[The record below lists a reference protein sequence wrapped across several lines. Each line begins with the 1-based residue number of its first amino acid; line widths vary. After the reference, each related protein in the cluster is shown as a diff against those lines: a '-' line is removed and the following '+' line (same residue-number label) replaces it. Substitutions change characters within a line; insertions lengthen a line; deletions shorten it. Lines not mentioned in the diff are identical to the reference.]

1 MLGKTWERECIEGYG
16 MMCVMLLD
24 EIEPK
29 EATKLVTSA
38 KCIKQVLEEFP
49 DVMPKELPED
59 LPQRRRVDHA
69 IEMMLGVAPPTKAPY
84 RMNHEELKELK
95 VQLEEL
101 LAKGYIKPNKSP
113 YGAPF
118 LFVHKK
124 DGTLRM
130 CVDYRALNKATVKNR
145 YSLPRIDDLFD
156 RLSGAKVFNKIDLRL
171 GYYQIRIVE
180 GDEEKTACRTR
191 YGSYEFLV
199 MPFGLTNAPVT
210 FCTLMNDIFREW
222 LDDFVVVYIDDILIY
237 NSSLE
242 EHAEHLRKVFQR
254 LRENKLYAKLEKCEF
269 GMTKVDFLGHRII
282 QEGLKMDDHKVKAIV
297 DWEPPKSVPAL
308 KSFLGLASYY
318 RKFIKN
324 FAKIAAP
331 LTNLL
336 KKSVVTYEWDEA
348 CDKTFETLKGILVK
362 ALVLKLPDFDK
373 EFEIHSDASDFAIGG
388 VLVQEGRL
396 VAFESKKL
404 SETERKWPTHE
415 KEMWAVIHCLKTWG
429 HYIGSKDVVV
439 WTDNVTLKYFATQPK
454 LSSKQIRW
462 QDTLA
467 LFNVDIRHKLRK
479 ENIISDALSR
489 KHQLRVVHVGET
501 ELQKEVR
508 LVSRRDAFAKEVRQ
522 SIQNGTKSHFHL
534 RNGLLWYEQNRLYV
548 PERKMRDTFLKECH
562 HGPLAGH
569 GGAKR
574 TTTFL
579 KKSYYWPNLK
589 DCAEEYVKTCLT
601 CQKNQT
607 LNKKQAG
614 LLQPLPIPEGPLESV
629 SMDFMVSLPPSKG
642 FDAIMIVVD

>member
-1 MLGKTWERECIEGYG
+1 MEFITQNNVFIEGHNRLVRIPSKNGIVRVKAHELPCGSGLTIHFMFGKAWKKECVGGHG
-16 MMCVMLLD
+16 MMCVMQVLD
-24 EIEPK
+24 EFEPE
-29 EATKLVTSA
+29 EATKLMTSA

-49 DVMPKELPED
+49 DVMPEELPED
-59 LPQRRRVDHA
+59 LPPRRQVDHA
-69 IEMMLGVAPPTKAPY
+69 IEVMPGVAPPAKAPY
-84 RMNHEELKELK
+84 RMSHEELKELK

-101 LAKGYIKPNKSP
+101 LAKGYIKLNKSP
-113 YGAPF
+113 YGAPI

-130 CVDYRALNKATVKNR
+130 CVDYRALNKAMVKNR
-145 YSLPRIDDLFD
+145 YPLPCIDDLFD
-156 RLSGAKVFNKIDLRL
+156 CLSGAKVFSRIDLRS
-171 GYYQIRIVE
+171 GYYQIRITK
-180 GDEEKTACRTR
+180 GDEEKTVCHTR

-199 MPFGLTNAPVT
+199 MPFGLTNAPAT

-237 NSSLE
+237 IGSLE

-254 LRENKLYAKLEKCEF
+254 LRQNKLYAKLEKCEF
-269 GMTKVDFLGHRII
+269 RVTEVDFLGHRIT
-282 QEGLKMDDHKVKAIV
+282 QESFKMDDHKVKAIL

-308 KSFLGLASYY
+308 RSFLGLASYY

-336 KKSVVTYEWDEA
+336 KKSAITYEWEEA
-348 CDKTFETLKGILVK
+348 CGEAFETLKGILVK
-362 ALVLKLPDFDK
+362 APVLKLPDFDK

-404 SETERKWPTHE
+404 SETERRWPTHE
-415 KEMWAVIHCLKTWG
+415 QELWAVIHCLKTWG

-454 LSSKQIRW
+454 LSSKQVRW

-467 LFNVDIRHKLRK
+467 LCNVDIRHKPGK
-479 ENIISDALSR
+479 ENMVPDALSR
-489 KHQLRVVHVGET
+489 KHQLRVVYVGET

-508 LVSRRDAFAKEVRQ
+508 LVSRRDAFAKETRQ
-522 SIQNGTKSHFHL
+522 SIQNGAKSHFHL
-534 RNGLLWYEQNRLYV
+534 
-548 PERKMRDTFLKECH
+548 
-562 HGPLAGH
+562 
-569 GGAKR
+569 
-574 TTTFL
+574 
-579 KKSYYWPNLK
+579 
-589 DCAEEYVKTCLT
+589 
-601 CQKNQT
+601 
-607 LNKKQAG
+607 
-614 LLQPLPIPEGPLESV
+614 
-629 SMDFMVSLPPSKG
+629 
-642 FDAIMIVVD
+642 